1 MKARDIPELTEGQ
14 KSDKGERKGR
24 KGTIVI
30 NPPVITT
37 CQLASRFHFSESV
50 FEKMFRPI

>member
-1 MKARDIPELTEGQ
+1 MKARDILELTEGQ
-14 KSDKGERKGR
+14 KSDKGER

-37 CQLASRFHFSESV
+37 CQLTIRFHFSESV